1 METSDAKTEQLRLL
15 IANERRD
22 RLDALADVVE
32 TLGHTVVTREFDVA
46 EVAARI
52 DETDPDLALVAL
64 GESPEHALELVT
76 QIVREA
82 SCPVIAVLG
91 GSDPDFVRE
100 ASERGLFGFV
110 VDADPDE
117 LQSEIEV
124 VLRRFA
130 DLRDLEGA
138 LERRA
143 ITERAK
149 GILMAQHQIGEREA
163 FELLRAHSRSTNRKL
178 VDVASAVSDVHGLFT
193 GAPPES

>member
-1 METSDAKTEQLRLL
+1 MSTVKTERLRILV
-15 IANERRD
+15 ADEQRD
-22 RLDALADVVE
+22 RLDAITGIAE
-32 TLGHTVVTREFDVA
+32 ALGHTVIAREVNVA
-46 EVAARI
+46 EIAART
-52 DETDPDLALVAL
+52 DETDPDLALVGL
-64 GESPEHALELVT
+64 GESSEHALQLVS

-91 GSDPDFVRE
+91 ANDPDFVRE
-100 ASERGLFGFV
+100 ASERGLFGLV

-117 LQSEIEV
+117 LQSEMDI

-163 FELLRAHSRSTNRKL
+163 FELLRAHARSTNRKL
-178 VDVASAVSDVHGLFT
+178 VDVARAVADVHGLFT
-193 GAPPES
+193 AAPSES